1 MASFFDFFLNLPPLC
16 VSGHKERLLVVV
28 VVLLLLQEGL
38 YVRRNPW
45 SVVVETPGG
54 YGAAKDGRE
63 EEEEMIKHSSDE
75 KQGFGVVCLQPA
87 ST

>member
-1 MASFFDFFLNLPPLC
+1 M
-16 VSGHKERLLVVV
+16 G
-28 VVLLLLQEGL
+28 
-38 YVRRNPW
+38 RNPW
-45 SVVVETPGG
+45 SVVETPGG